1 MNKTFK
7 RFLSVILCAVML
19 FTISSVAFA
28 AEDNAEVLE
37 KSFTCDYYLR
47 LDKVVVT
54 FNSEY
59 TEIGETPKVTV
70 YSREQNS
77 ETVNV
82 TVVDKDKVY
91 MEIFEHNGVRYPQLF
106 VDVSFCWTVLA
117 VEVGEGAFIRANGE
131 KSAKVEISNSRI
143 KDRYKDG
150 FDVECEGEVYWLYEN
165 LLDISN
171 MESYCYATVGKPIK
185 VNVSIEGNH
194 ADAWREKAVVTYTVN
209 GKTVEIN
216 SDEFTP
222 EEAGEYII
230 QIQLNDMIRKF
241 SFEVKDEKT
250 SYFEG
255 VGMAGK
261 VLLVSPLEFF
271 FGLFAFFFA
280 PGFGTIGGPGF
291 MLDAFRNIGRFVMA
305 IFTGPE
311 YFDHTFGLKY

>member
-1 MNKTFK
+1 MKKTLK
-7 RFLSVILCAVML
+7 KLLSVLLCAVIL
-19 FTISSVAFA
+19 FTTASVAFA
-28 AEDNAEVLE
+28 AEDNEEVLE
-37 KSFTCDYYLR
+37 KGFVCDYYLR

-59 TEIGETPKVTV
+59 TETGEIPDVTV
-70 YSREQNS
+70 YSREQDS

-106 VDVSFCWTVLA
+106 VDVGFCWKVLA
-117 VEVGEGAFIRANGE
+117 VEVGEGAFIKANGE
-131 KSAKVEISNSRI
+131 KSAKVEISSSRI
-143 KDRYKDG
+143 KDRYKNG
-150 FDVECEGEVYWLYEN
+150 FDVECECEVYWIHEN
-165 LLDISN
+165 LLDIPN
-171 MESYCYATVGKPIK
+171 VESYCYATVGKPIK
-185 VNVSIEGNH
+185 VNISIEGNH
-194 ADAWREKAVVTYTVN
+194 AEAWREKAVVTYTVN

-216 SDEFTP
+216 SDEFIP

-250 SYFEG
+250 AYFDG

-261 VLLVSPLEFF
+261 VLLLSPLEFF

-311 YFDHTFGLKY
+311 YGDHTFGLKY